1 MKPSVL
7 FKVHT
12 TVLVSQGKDSMML
25 LIEKQN
31 PAEVVPPAR
40 TPNPKSAR
48 VFRLA
53 RLCDESVDGREVA
66 EDEGGCC

>member
-53 RLCDESVDGREVA
+53 RLCD
-66 EDEGGCC
+66 